1 MVQYYFDRN
10 SNSLKELKS
19 DGTSSTVSN
28 VYTMNITYEPDN
40 SSSTITL
47 PDPLGPVNSIL
58 LNSGNGVAKVTA
70 EYDADSDSFGLNT
83 TKN

>member
-28 VYTMNITYEPDN
+28 VYTMNITYEPD
-40 SSSTITL
+40 
-47 PDPLGPVNSIL
+47 PLGPVNSIL
-58 LNSGNGVAKVTA
+58 LNAGNKVAKVTA

>member
-19 DGTSSTVSN
+19 NGTSSTVSN

-58 LNSGNGVAKVTA
+58 LNSGNRVAKVTA
-70 EYDADSDSFGLNT
+70 EYYADSDSFGLNT

>member
-10 SNSLKELKS
+10 ANSLKELKS
-19 DGTSSTVSN
+19 NGTTSTVSN
-28 VYTMNITYEPDN
+28 VYTMNITYEPDS
-40 SSSTITL
+40 SSSTTVL

-58 LNSGNGVAKVTA
+58 LNAGNKVAKVTA